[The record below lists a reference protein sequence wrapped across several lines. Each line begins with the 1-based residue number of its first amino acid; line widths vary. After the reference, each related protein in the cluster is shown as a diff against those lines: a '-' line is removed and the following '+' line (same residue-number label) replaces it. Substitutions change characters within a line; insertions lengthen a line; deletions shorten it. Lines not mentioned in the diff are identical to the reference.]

1 MNWEQI
7 IPLIL
12 NLFQNNKTN
21 QNNNPSQINEDYSST
36 YWSLPNYEQPLN
48 NSQTQHK
55 NFNNFQNYQNNTY
68 SNINTQQ
75 NINNHYEEN
84 TQKNYSKE
92 EQNSNNIL
100 NLLSKIDIDA
110 LLKILSYIQNNLK
123 SKQNTKTEKKEIEPS
138 FISHL
143 TKIDD

>member
-21 QNNNPSQINEDYSST
+21 QNNNPPQINEDYSST

-48 NSQTQHK
+48 NFQTQHK

-75 NINNHYEEN
+75 NINNNYEEN

-92 EQNSNNIL
+92 EQNNNIL